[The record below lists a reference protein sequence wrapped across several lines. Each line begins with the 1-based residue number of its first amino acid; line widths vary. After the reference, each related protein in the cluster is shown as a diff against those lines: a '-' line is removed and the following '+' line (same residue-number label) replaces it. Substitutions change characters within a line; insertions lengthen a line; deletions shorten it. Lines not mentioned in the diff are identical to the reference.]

1 MWGMSDSAATYR
13 GPAPL
18 LGQHNAEVYGEE
30 LGLDSA
36 RMKALEAN
44 GVI

>member
-1 MWGMSDSAATYR
+1 MWGMSDSPATYR
-13 GPAPL
+13 RPAPL
-18 LGQHNAEVYGEE
+18 LGQHNAEVLGEE

-36 RMKALEAN
+36 RLKSLEAS